1 MNKQKFGAIIGAM
14 ALTLLFAG
22 TALANGTVSW
32 TGQGITNGELNN
44 EQCDADNA
52 PGTMLWIFTLGGS
65 DEAVTGATLT
75 VNGDVYTNDVH
86 LGHIIK
92 FQTAFYDPAGS
103 ITASVDYEGTLGS
116 GDVNLTLSHGC
127 PDTTTSTTTTDETTS
142 TTTTDETTST
152 TTTDETTS
160 TTTTDETTST
170 TTTDETTSTTSNE
183 TTPEGSVE
191 ELTPPRTDALAQPT
205 SSSTVSTG
213 LLLVLAGILAAAL
226 VVIPA
231 AARSRR

>member
-1 MNKQKFGAIIGAM
+1 MNKHRIGALVAAA
-14 ALTLLFAG
+14 ALTLMFAG
-22 TALANGTVSW
+22 TALADGTVPW

-52 PGTMLWIFTLGGS
+52 PGTMLWIFTLGGA

-86 LGHIIK
+86 TGHIIK
-92 FQTAFYDPAGS
+92 FQTDFYDPSGS
-103 ITASVDYEGTLGS
+103 ITASVAYEGTLGS

-127 PDTTTSTTTTDETTS
+127 PGETTTSTTTEETTS
-142 TTTTDETTST
+142 STTTEETTSST
-152 TTTDETTS
+152 TTEETTS
-160 TTTTDETTST
+160 STTTEETTSS
-170 TTTDETTSTTSNE
+170 TTDETTSTTSNE
-183 TTPEGSVE
+183 TTPNGSVE
-191 ELTPPRTDALAQPT
+191 ELTPPRTDAMAQPT